1 MGILESIPVNE
12 IVGVDVILSEK
23 IAVRVT
29 TLELEIKLSLSV
41 SVKLTVG
48 FKLSIV
54 KVILSVPV

>member
-29 TLELEIKLSLSV
+29 TLELETKLSLSV

-54 KVILSVPV
+54 KVILSAPA